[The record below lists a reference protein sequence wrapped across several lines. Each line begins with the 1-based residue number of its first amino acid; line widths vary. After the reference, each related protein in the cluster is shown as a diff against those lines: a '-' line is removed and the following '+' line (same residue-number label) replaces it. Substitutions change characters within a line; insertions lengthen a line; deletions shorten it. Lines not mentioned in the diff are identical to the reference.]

1 MTNLSDNFGL
11 SNRDIQSIR
20 DIFKKYPDVLLVH
33 IFGSRSK
40 GNYKPGSDI
49 DLAIMNKGVSFNT
62 LLKLNN
68 EFEESSLPYKVD
80 LADFNTLTNP
90 DFVDHIVR
98 VGKIFFQRE
107 ENANPS
113 ENIKLKKTDTTE
125 KGLETH
131 ITQHLCLVNAFEER
145 HFSLYN
151 RVDCVDEDLLFNF
164 LQATQEKEVKK
175 LQAIHGSNF
184 RSKVLYRLNNQIKTF
199 GIIEVLRKGI
209 TDNNIKLK
217 LFFDK
222 PVSNLNEKDLTLY
235 NQNIFSVT
243 RQVHYSTQNENSLDL
258 VAFINGLPIITF
270 ELKNELTR
278 QTVKDA
284 IKQYKTNR
292 DPREELFRLGRCMVH
307 FAVDSEQIWMATHLK
322 GEYTYFLPF
331 NKGYNNGAGNPPNPN
346 GIKTDYLWKD
356 ILTKDRLTNI
366 IQNYVQLFEEETEK
380 ILPDGKVKKE
390 KVKKL
395 IFPRYHQFDAV
406 DKLLSNAKENGA
418 GKRYLIQHSAGS
430 GKSNSISWLAHQ
442 LVGLFDKNNENIVFD
457 SVIVVT
463 DRKVLDAQIRNNIKQ
478 FEQVKG
484 VVEAIT
490 EGSKQLKTALEEGK
504 KIIIT
509 TIQKFPYI
517 VNEIGELPGNKFA
530 IIIDEAHSSQSGN
543 TAGKLNET
551 LAKDFEKVQ
560 VDDDEFVFVDKD
572 QYDELTSEDLVVDIV
587 KGRKMLTNASY
598 FAFTATP
605 KNKTLELFGEKYND
619 NGKEKFSAFH
629 LYSMKQAIEENFILD
644 VLQNYTTYQS
654 YYALLKKIEDDPS
667 YDKNKAQKKL
677 KIFVESHSH
686 AIAKKTALMI
696 DHFMDSVIRKSKING
711 LAKAMVVTSSRRNA
725 VKYKKAFDKYL
736 ADTGNPY
743 KAIVAF
749 SGEIDGQTEATLN
762 HFSSAAIP
770 DKFKKSEYR
779 FLIVANKYQTGFD
792 QPLLHTMYVDKKLGG
807 VNAVQTLSRLNRKT
821 AGKEE
826 TFVLDFAN
834 DAEEIK
840 KSFDPFF
847 ETTIL
852 GEATDPNKLFDLQS
866 SLDAFQVYTPEQ
878 VQEFSQKMITNV
890 PVDQLHSIL
899 DAAADVFRT
908 SLTEE
913 QQDDFRAK
921 CKTYVRLYVFLAQI
935 VPFVNP
941 YLERLYLFL
950 NHLQNKLGKQRDEDL
965 AQGILDNIDME
976 SYRLQKEGEFNIQLQ
991 QGDELKPIPTAM
1003 RGGSAEP
1010 EMEYLSNIVKEFNDR
1025 FGTQFSN
1032 EDKVKKLAEDLM
1044 ADVAQDAEFVN
1055 AFRHSDEQNAKI
1067 TFEEVLKRKLID
1079 HIETN
1084 FEVFKEFND
1093 NKEFRNFFAGT
1104 MFKIMQK
1111 DFLRFNA
1118 K

>member
-1 MTNLSDNFGL
+1 M
-11 SNRDIQSIR
+11 
-20 DIFKKYPDVLLVH
+20 
-33 IFGSRSK
+33 
-40 GNYKPGSDI
+40 
-49 DLAIMNKGVSFNT
+49 
-62 LLKLNN
+62 
-68 EFEESSLPYKVD
+68 
-80 LADFNTLTNP
+80 
-90 DFVDHIVR
+90 
-98 VGKIFFQRE
+98 
-107 ENANPS
+107 
-113 ENIKLKKTDTTE
+113 KTDTTE
-125 KGLETH
+125 KGLEAH

-145 HFSLYN
+145 HFNNYN
-151 RVDCVDEDLLFNF
+151 RTDCVDEDVLFNF
-164 LQATQEKEVKK
+164 LQSTQEMEVAK
-175 LQAIHGSNF
+175 LQTIHGSNF
-184 RSKVLYRLNNQIKTF
+184 KSKLLYRINSQIKTF

-222 PVSNLNEKDLTLY
+222 PVSNLNEEDLALY
-235 NQNIFSVT
+235 NKNFFSVT
-243 RQVHYSTQNENSLDL
+243 RQVHYSNQNENSLDL
-258 VAFINGLPIITF
+258 VVFINGLPIITF
-270 ELKNELTR
+270 ELKNELTK

-284 IKQYKTNR
+284 IKQYKNNR
-292 DPREELFRLGRCMVH
+292 DPKEELFRLGRCLVH
-307 FAVDSEQIWMATHLK
+307 FAIDSEQVWMTTHLK
-322 GEYTYFLPF
+322 GESTYFLPF
-331 NKGYNNGAGNPPNPN
+331 NRGYNNGAGNPPNPN
-346 GIKTDYLWKD
+346 GIKTDYLWKE

-380 ILPDGKVKKE
+380 ILPDGKIKKE
-390 KVKKL
+390 NVKKL
-395 IFPRYHQFDAV
+395 IFPRYHQIDAV
-406 DKLLSNAKENGA
+406 DQLLANAKTNGA
-418 GKRYLIQHSAGS
+418 GRRYLIQHSAGS

-442 LVGLFDKNNENIVFD
+442 LVGLFDNTNSHTVFD
-457 SVIVVT
+457 TVIVVT

-517 VNEIGELPGNKFA
+517 VNEIGDLPGNKFA

-551 LAKDFEKVQ
+551 LAKEFEKVQ
-560 VDDDEFVFVDKD
+560 VDGDEYIYVEKD

-587 KGRKMLTNASY
+587 KGRKMLPNASY

-605 KNKTLELFGEKYND
+605 KNKTLELFGEKFND
-619 NGKEKFSAFH
+619 GGKEKFKAFH

-654 YYALLKKIEDDPS
+654 YYALLKKIEDDPA
-667 YDKNKAQKKL
+667 YDKVKAQKKL
-677 KIFVESHSH
+677 RIFVESHEH
-686 AIAKKTALMI
+686 AITKKTALII
-696 DHFMDSVIRKSKING
+696 DHFMDSVMRKAKING
-711 LAKAMVVTSSRRNA
+711 LAKAMIVTSSRKNA

-736 ADTGNPY
+736 AETGNPY

-749 SGEIDGQTEATLN
+749 SGEIDGQTEAALN

-770 DKFKKSEYR
+770 DEFKKSEYR
-779 FLIVANKYQTGFD
+779 FLIVASKFQTGFD

-807 VNAVQTLSRLNRKT
+807 VNAVQTLSRLNRTT
-821 AGKEE
+821 AGKKD

-834 DAEEIK
+834 DADEIK
-840 KSFDPFF
+840 RSFDPFY

-878 VQEFSQKMITNV
+878 VQEFSEKLVSNV
-890 PVDQLHSIL
+890 PVDELHSIL
-899 DAAADVFRT
+899 DAAAEVFRT
-908 SLTEE
+908 ALTEE

-950 NHLQNKLGKQRDEDL
+950 NHLQNKLGKKRDEDL
-965 AQGILDNIDME
+965 AQGILDNIDMD
-976 SYRLQKEGEFNIQLQ
+976 SYRLQKEGEFNIKLE
-991 QGDELKPIPTAM
+991 QGDELKPIPTDM
-1003 RGGSAEP
+1003 KGGAAEP
-1010 EMEYLSNIVKEFNDR
+1010 EMEYLSNIVKAFNDR
-1025 FGTQFSN
+1025 FGTTFTN
-1032 EDKVKKLAEDLM
+1032 EDKVRKMTAELM
-1044 ADVAQDAEFVN
+1044 RDVTDDKAAMDNINASLQKQDF
-1055 AFRHSDEQNAKI
+1055 QNAEI
-1067 TFEEVLKRKLID
+1067 TFTDILKEKMINHID
-1079 HIETN
+1079 SN
-1084 FEVFKEFND
+1084 FEVFKEYND
-1093 NKEFRNFFAGT
+1093 NPEFRSFLAGQL
-1104 MFKIMQK
+1104 FKIMLQ
-1111 DFLRFNA
+1111 DFRNVYR

>member
-1 MTNLSDNFGL
+1 M
-11 SNRDIQSIR
+11 
-20 DIFKKYPDVLLVH
+20 
-33 IFGSRSK
+33 
-40 GNYKPGSDI
+40 
-49 DLAIMNKGVSFNT
+49 
-62 LLKLNN
+62 
-68 EFEESSLPYKVD
+68 
-80 LADFNTLTNP
+80 
-90 DFVDHIVR
+90 
-98 VGKIFFQRE
+98 
-107 ENANPS
+107 
-113 ENIKLKKTDTTE
+113 KTDTTE
-125 KGLETH
+125 KGLEAH
-131 ITQHLCLVNAFEER
+131 ITQHLCLVNTFEER
-145 HFSLYN
+145 HFSNYN
-151 RVDCVDEDLLFNF
+151 RLDCVDEDLLFNF
-164 LQATQEKEVKK
+164 LQATQKREVMK
-175 LQAIHGSNF
+175 LQTIHGINF

-222 PVSNLNEKDLTLY
+222 PVSGLNEKDLALY

-243 RQVHYSTQNENSLDL
+243 RQVHYSTKIENSLDL
-258 VAFINGLPIITF
+258 VVFINGLPIITF
-270 ELKNELTR
+270 ELKNELTK

-307 FAVDSEQIWMATHLK
+307 FAVDSEQIWMSTHLK
-322 GEYTYFLPF
+322 GENTYFLPF

-346 GIKTDYLWKD
+346 GIKTDYLWKN

-366 IQNYVQLFEEETEK
+366 IQNYVQLFEEETEM
-380 ILPDGKVKKE
+380 ILPDGKVKRE
-390 KVKKL
+390 KLKKL
-395 IFPRYHQFDAV
+395 IFPRYHQIDAV
-406 DKLLSNAKENGA
+406 DKLLSNAKENGV

-442 LVGLFDKNNENIVFD
+442 LVGLFDKNNENTVFD
-457 SVIVVT
+457 TVIVVT

-560 VDDDEFVFVDKD
+560 VDEDEFVFVDKD

-605 KNKTLELFGEKYND
+605 KNKTLELFGEKFND
-619 NGKEKFSAFH
+619 NGKEKFKAFH

-654 YYALLKKIEDDPS
+654 YYALLKKIEDDPA

-677 KIFVESHSH
+677 KIFVESHSY
-686 AIAKKTALMI
+686 AIAQKTALMV
-696 DHFMDSVIRKSKING
+696 DHFIDNVIRKFKING

-725 VKYKKAFDKYL
+725 VKYKKSFDKYL

-743 KAIVAF
+743 KAIVAY
-749 SGEIDGQTEATLN
+749 SGEIDGQSEATLN

-770 DKFKKSEYR
+770 DEFKKSEYR

-807 VNAVQTLSRLNRKT
+807 VNAVQTLSRLNRT
-821 AGKEE
+821 TSGKKD

-834 DAEEIK
+834 DADEIK

-878 VQEFSQKMITNV
+878 VQDLSQKIVTNV
-890 PVDQLHSIL
+890 PVDKIHSIL
-899 DAAADVFRT
+899 DAAAEVFRT

-965 AQGILDNIDME
+965 AQGILDNIDMD
-976 SYRLQKEGEFNIQLQ
+976 SYRLQREGQFNIKLQ
-991 QGDELKPIPTAM
+991 QGDDLKPVPTDM
-1003 RGGSAEP
+1003 RAAASHP
-1010 EMEYLSNIVKEFNDR
+1010 EMEYLSTIVEAFNDR
-1025 FGTQFSN
+1025 FGTTFTN
-1032 EDKVKKLAEDLM
+1032 EDKVKKMTEDLM
-1044 ADVAQDAEFVN
+1044 KDVAQDAEFAN
-1055 AFRHSDEQNAKI
+1055 AFKHSDEQNAKI

-1093 NKEFRNFFAGT
+1093 NKEFRDFFAGT
-1104 MFKIMQK
+1104 MFKLLQIN
-1111 DFLRFNA
+1111 FSRFNA

>member
-1 MTNLSDNFGL
+1 MEKTTS
-11 SNRDIQSIR
+11 Q
-20 DIFKKYPDVLLVH
+20 
-33 IFGSRSK
+33 
-40 GNYKPGSDI
+40 
-49 DLAIMNKGVSFNT
+49 IM
-62 LLKLNN
+62 
-68 EFEESSLPYKVD
+68 
-80 LADFNTLTNP
+80 
-90 DFVDHIVR
+90 
-98 VGKIFFQRE
+98 
-107 ENANPS
+107 
-113 ENIKLKKTDTTE
+113 KTDTTE
-125 KGLETH
+125 KGLEAH

-145 HFSLYN
+145 HFSNYN

-164 LQATQEKEVKK
+164 LQATQEKEVLK
-175 LQAIHGSNF
+175 LQTIHGSNF

-222 PVSNLNEKDLTLY
+222 PVSNLNEKDLALY

-258 VAFINGLPIITF
+258 VVFINGLPIITF
-270 ELKNELTR
+270 ELKNELTK

-322 GEYTYFLPF
+322 GENTYFLPF

-380 ILPDGKVKKE
+380 ILSDGKVKKE

-395 IFPRYHQFDAV
+395 IFPRYHQIDAV
-406 DKLLSNAKENGA
+406 DKLLTNAKENGA

-442 LVGLFDKNNENIVFD
+442 LVGLHDKENTNTIFDTI
-457 SVIVVT
+457 IVVT

-619 NGKEKFSAFH
+619 NGKEKFRAFH

-654 YYALLKKIEDDPS
+654 YYALLKKIEDDPA

-677 KIFVESHSH
+677 KIFVESHTH
-686 AIAKKTALMI
+686 AIAKKTALII
-696 DHFMDSVIRKSKING
+696 DHFMDNVIRKAKING
-711 LAKAMVVTSSRRNA
+711 LAKAMIVTSSRRNA
-725 VKYKKAFDKYL
+725 VKYKKAFDKYF

-749 SGEIDGQTEATLN
+749 SGEIDGQTEAALN
-762 HFSSAAIP
+762 DFSGAAVS
-770 DKFKKSEYR
+770 DEFKKSEYR

-807 VNAVQTLSRLNRKT
+807 VNAVQTLSRLNRT
-821 AGKEE
+821 TSGKKD

-834 DAEEIK
+834 DADEIK

-866 SLDAFQVYTPEQ
+866 SLDAFQVYSPEQ
-878 VQEFSQKMITNV
+878 VQEFSQKMVTNV
-890 PVDQLHSIL
+890 PVDQLHKIL
-899 DAAADVFRT
+899 DAAAEVFRT

-965 AQGILDNIDME
+965 AKGILDNIDMD

-991 QGDELKPIPTAM
+991 QGAELKPIPTDM
-1003 RGGSAEP
+1003 RGGAAEP
-1010 EMEYLSNIVKEFNDR
+1010 EMEYLSTIVKAFNDK
-1025 FGTQFSN
+1025 FGTTFTN
-1032 EDKVKKLAEDLM
+1032 EDKVKKMTEDLM
-1044 ADVAQDAEFVN
+1044 ADVAQDAEFAN
-1055 AFRHSDEQNAKI
+1055 AFKHSDEQNAKI

-1093 NKEFRNFFAGT
+1093 NKEFRDFFTGT
-1104 MFKIMQK
+1104 MFKIIK
-1111 DFLRFNA
+1111 RDFVNYYQ
-1118 K
+1118 

>member
-1 MTNLSDNFGL
+1 M
-11 SNRDIQSIR
+11 
-20 DIFKKYPDVLLVH
+20 
-33 IFGSRSK
+33 
-40 GNYKPGSDI
+40 
-49 DLAIMNKGVSFNT
+49 
-62 LLKLNN
+62 
-68 EFEESSLPYKVD
+68 
-80 LADFNTLTNP
+80 
-90 DFVDHIVR
+90 
-98 VGKIFFQRE
+98 
-107 ENANPS
+107 
-113 ENIKLKKTDTTE
+113 KTDTTE
-125 KGLETH
+125 KGLEAH

-145 HFSLYN
+145 HFINYN

-164 LQATQEKEVKK
+164 LEATQEKEVLK
-175 LQAIHGSNF
+175 LQTIHGSNF

-199 GIIEVLRKGI
+199 GIIEVIRKGI

-222 PVSNLNEKDLTLY
+222 PVSNLNEKDLALY

-258 VAFINGLPIITF
+258 VLFINGLPMITF
-270 ELKNELTR
+270 ELKNELTK

-292 DPREELFRLGRCMVH
+292 DPKEELFRLGRCMVH

-322 GEYTYFLPF
+322 GENTYFLPF
-331 NKGYNNGAGNPPNPN
+331 NKGYNNGAGNPPNPI

-380 ILPDGKVKKE
+380 ILFDGTVKKE

-395 IFPRYHQFDAV
+395 IFPRYHQIDAV
-406 DKLLSNAKENGA
+406 DKLLTNAKENGP

-442 LVGLFDKNNENIVFD
+442 LVGLFIKNNENTVFD
-457 SVIVVT
+457 TVIVVT

-484 VVEAIT
+484 VVEAII

-551 LAKDFEKVQ
+551 LKKETEPEEENTEEWTGE
-560 VDDDEFVFVDKD
+560 DEIV
-572 QYDELTSEDLVVDIV
+572 EIV

-605 KNKTLELFGEKYND
+605 KNKTLELFGEKYID
-619 NGKEKFSAFH
+619 NGKEKFRAFH

-644 VLQNYTTYQS
+644 VLKNYTTYQS
-654 YYALLKKIEDDPS
+654 YYGLLKKIKDDPA
-667 YDKNKAQKKL
+667 YDKKKAQKKL
-677 KIFVESHSH
+677 KIFVESHTH
-686 AIAKKTALMI
+686 AIGKKTALII
-696 DHFMDSVIRKSKING
+696 DHFMDNVIGKAKING
-711 LAKAMVVTSSRRNA
+711 LAKAMIVTGSRSNA

-736 ADTGNPY
+736 ADTGIPY

-749 SGEIDGQTEATLN
+749 SGEIEGQSENALN

-770 DKFKKSEYR
+770 EEFKKSEYR

-807 VNAVQTLSRLNRKT
+807 VNAVQTLSRLNRT
-821 AGKEE
+821 TTGKND

-834 DAEEIK
+834 NEDEIK

-852 GEATDPNKLFDLQS
+852 GESTDPNKLFDLQS

-878 VQEFSQKMITNV
+878 VQEFSQKIVTNI

-899 DAAADVFRT
+899 DEAADVFRT
-908 SLTEE
+908 SLNEE
-913 QQDDFRAK
+913 QKEDFRAK

-950 NHLQNKLGKQRDEDL
+950 NHLQNKLGRQHDEDL
-965 AQGILDNIDME
+965 AQGILDNIDMD
-976 SYRLQKEGEFNIQLQ
+976 SYRLKKEGEFNIKLL
-991 QGDELKPIPTAM
+991 QGDELKPIPTDM
-1003 RGGSAEP
+1003 KGGVSEP
-1010 EMEYLSNIVKEFNDR
+1010 EMEYLSTIVKAFNDK
-1025 FGTQFSN
+1025 FGTTFTN
-1032 EDKVKKLAEDLM
+1032 EDKVKKMTEELM
-1044 ADVAQDAEFVN
+1044 ADVAQDKEFAN
-1055 AFRHSDEQNAKI
+1055 AFKYSDEQNAKI

-1093 NKEFRNFFAGT
+1093 NKEFRDFFAGT
-1104 MFKIMQK
+1104 MFKILQNNFVK
-1111 DFLRFNA
+1111 YL
-1118 K
+1118 

>member
-1 MTNLSDNFGL
+1 M
-11 SNRDIQSIR
+11 
-20 DIFKKYPDVLLVH
+20 
-33 IFGSRSK
+33 
-40 GNYKPGSDI
+40 
-49 DLAIMNKGVSFNT
+49 
-62 LLKLNN
+62 
-68 EFEESSLPYKVD
+68 
-80 LADFNTLTNP
+80 
-90 DFVDHIVR
+90 
-98 VGKIFFQRE
+98 
-107 ENANPS
+107 
-113 ENIKLKKTDTTE
+113 KTDTTE
-125 KGLETH
+125 KGLEAH
-131 ITQHLCLVNAFEER
+131 ITQHLCLVTAFEER
-145 HFSLYN
+145 HHSQYN

-164 LQATQEKEVKK
+164 LKTTQEKEVVK
-175 LQAIHGSNF
+175 LQSIHGSSY

-217 LFFDK
+217 LVFDK
-222 PVSNLNEKDLTLY
+222 PVSNLNEKDLALY
-235 NQNIFSVT
+235 NQNVFSVT
-243 RQVHYSTQNENSLDL
+243 RQVHYSNQNENSLDL
-258 VAFINGLPIITF
+258 VLFINGLPIVTF
-270 ELKNELTR
+270 ELKNELTK
-278 QTVKDA
+278 QTVKEA

-292 DPREELFRLGRCMVH
+292 DPKEELFRLGRCLVH
-307 FAVDSEQIWMATHLK
+307 FAVDTEQVWMATHLK
-322 GEYTYFLPF
+322 GENTYFLPF
-331 NKGYNNGAGNPPNPN
+331 NKGHNNGAGNPPNN
-346 GIKTDYLWKD
+346 GIKTDYLWNE

-395 IFPRYHQFDAV
+395 IFPRFHQIDSV
-406 DKLLSNAKENGA
+406 DKLLSHAKENGA

-442 LVGLFDKNNENIVFD
+442 LVGLFDKENTNTVFD

-551 LAKDFEKVQ
+551 LSKET
-560 VDDDEFVFVDKD
+560 DEENAEEWT
-572 QYDELTSEDLVVDIV
+572 DEDEIVEIV
-587 KGRKMLTNASY
+587 KGRKMLSNASY

-605 KNKTLELFGEKYND
+605 KNKTLELFGEKYSD
-619 NGKEKFSAFH
+619 NGKEKFKAFH

-654 YYALLKKIEDDPS
+654 YYALLKKIEDDPA

-677 KIFVESHSH
+677 KIFVESHEH
-686 AIAKKTALMI
+686 AIAKKTALII
-696 DHFMDSVIRKSKING
+696 DHFMDSVIRQKKING
-711 LAKAMVVTSSRRNA
+711 LAKAMVVTSSRKNA
-725 VKYKKAFDKYL
+725 VKYKTAFDNYL
-736 ADTGNPY
+736 AKTNNPY

-749 SGEIDGQTEATLN
+749 SGEIEGETESSLN
-762 HFSSAAIP
+762 HFSSSAIP
-770 DKFKKSEYR
+770 DEYKKSEFR

-807 VNAVQTLSRLNRKT
+807 VNAVQTLSRLNRT
-821 AGKEE
+821 TSGKKD

-852 GEATDPNKLFDLQS
+852 GEATDPNKLFDLQAA
-866 SLDAFQVYTPEQ
+866 LDAFQVYTPEQ
-878 VQEFSQKMITNV
+878 VQVFSQKIIANV
-890 PVDQLHSIL
+890 PVDQLHTIL
-899 DAAADVFRT
+899 DAAAEVFKT
-908 SLTEE
+908 SLNEE

-950 NHLQNKLGKQRDEDL
+950 NHLQNKLGKQRDEDF

-991 QGDELKPIPTAM
+991 QGDELKPIPTDM
-1003 RGGSAEP
+1003 RGGAAEP
-1010 EMEYLSNIVKEFNDR
+1010 EMEYLSNIVKAFNDK
-1025 FGTQFSN
+1025 FGTTFTN
-1032 EDKVKKLAEDLM
+1032 EDKVRKMTQDLM
-1044 ADVAQDAEFVN
+1044 QDVKDDKSAMDNISASLSRN
-1055 AFRHSDEQNAKI
+1055 DLQNAQI
-1067 TFEEVLKRKLID
+1067 TFADILKEKMINHID
-1079 HIETN
+1079 SN
-1084 FEVFKEFND
+1084 FEVFKEYND
-1093 NKEFRNFFAGT
+1093 NPEFKAFLAGQ
-1104 MFKIMQK
+1104 MFKILIN
-1111 DFLRFNA
+1111 DLA
-1118 K
+1118 KAV

>member
-1 MTNLSDNFGL
+1 M
-11 SNRDIQSIR
+11 
-20 DIFKKYPDVLLVH
+20 
-33 IFGSRSK
+33 
-40 GNYKPGSDI
+40 
-49 DLAIMNKGVSFNT
+49 
-62 LLKLNN
+62 
-68 EFEESSLPYKVD
+68 
-80 LADFNTLTNP
+80 
-90 DFVDHIVR
+90 
-98 VGKIFFQRE
+98 
-107 ENANPS
+107 
-113 ENIKLKKTDTTE
+113 KTDTTE
-125 KGLETH
+125 KGLEAH

-145 HFSLYN
+145 HFNNYN
-151 RVDCVDEDLLFNF
+151 RVDCVDEDLLFKF
-164 LQATQEKEVKK
+164 LHDTQEKEVLK
-175 LQAIHGSNF
+175 LQAIHGSNY
-184 RSKVLYRLNNQIKTF
+184 RSKVLYRLNNQIKLI

-222 PVSNLNEKDLTLY
+222 PVSNLNEKDTALY

-243 RQVHYSTQNENSLDL
+243 RQVHYSTQNENSLDM
-258 VAFINGLPIITF
+258 AIFINGLPIVTF
-270 ELKNELTR
+270 ELKNELTK
-278 QTVKDA
+278 QDVKDA
-284 IKQYKTNR
+284 IKQYKTTR
-292 DPREELFRLGRCMVH
+292 DPKEELFRLARCMVH
-307 FAVDSEQIWMATHLK
+307 FAVDTEQVWMATHLK
-322 GEYTYFLPF
+322 GESTYFLPF
-331 NKGYNNGAGNPPNPN
+331 NKGYNNGAGNPPNEN

-356 ILTKDRLTNI
+356 ILTKDCLTNI

-380 ILPDGKVKKE
+380 ILPDGKIKKE

-395 IFPRYHQFDAV
+395 IFPRYHQLVAV
-406 DKLLSNAKENGA
+406 NNLLSDAKENGA

-442 LVGLFDKNNENIVFD
+442 LVGLFDKSNTDTIFD
-457 SVIVVT
+457 TVIVVT

-572 QYDELTSEDLVVDIV
+572 EYDELTSEDLVVDIV

-619 NGKEKFSAFH
+619 NGKEKFRAFH

-644 VLQNYTTYQS
+644 VLLSYTTYQS
-654 YYALLKKIEDDPS
+654 SYELLKKIEDDPLF
-667 YDKNKAQKKL
+667 DKNKAQKKL
-677 KIFVESHSH
+677 KIYVESHAH
-686 AIAKKTALMI
+686 PIAKKTALMI
-696 DHFMDSVIRKSKING
+696 DQFMDNVIRKKKING
-711 LAKAMVVTSSRRNA
+711 LAKAMIVTSSRRNA

-736 ADTGNPY
+736 ADTSNPF

-749 SGEIDGQTEATLN
+749 SGEIDGQTEAALN
-762 HFSSAAIP
+762 HFSSSSIP
-770 DKFKKSEYR
+770 DEFKKSEYR
-779 FLIVANKYQTGFD
+779 FLIVANKFQTGFD

-807 VNAVQTLSRLNRKT
+807 VNAVQTLSRLNRTT
-821 AGKEE
+821 AGKKD
-826 TFVLDFAN
+826 TFVLDFVN
-834 DAEEIK
+834 SAEEIK

-878 VQEFSQKMITNV
+878 VQDFSQKIVSNI

-899 DAAADVFRT
+899 DAAAEIFRT
-908 SLTEE
+908 TQNEK
-913 QQDDFRAK
+913 QQDDFRGK
-921 CKTYVRLYVFLAQI
+921 CKSYIRLYVFLAQI
-935 VPFVNP
+935 IPFVNP

-950 NHLQNKLGKQRDEDL
+950 NHLQNKLGRQRDEDL

-976 SYRLQKEGEFNIQLQ
+976 SYRLQREGEFNIQLQ
-991 QGDELKPIPTAM
+991 QGDELKPVPTEM
-1003 RGGSAEP
+1003 RAGVAEP
-1010 EMEYLSNIVKEFNDR
+1010 EMEFLSTIVKAFNDR
-1025 FGTQFSN
+1025 FGTTFTN
-1032 EDKVKKLAEDLM
+1032 EDKVKKMTAELM
-1044 ADVAQDAEFVN
+1044 ADVMKDQKAVDNIN
-1055 AFRHSDEQNAKI
+1055 ASLSKKDLQNAEI
-1067 TFEEVLKRKLID
+1067 TFADVLKEKMVN
-1079 HIETN
+1079 HIESN
-1084 FEVFKEFND
+1084 FEVFKEYSD
-1093 NKEFRNFFAGT
+1093 NKEFRDFFAGT
-1104 MFKIMQK
+1104 MFKLMMRDMSK
-1111 DFLRFNA
+1111 FNLN

>member
-1 MTNLSDNFGL
+1 ML
-11 SNRDIQSIR
+11 
-20 DIFKKYPDVLLVH
+20 
-33 IFGSRSK
+33 
-40 GNYKPGSDI
+40 
-49 DLAIMNKGVSFNT
+49 
-62 LLKLNN
+62 
-68 EFEESSLPYKVD
+68 
-80 LADFNTLTNP
+80 
-90 DFVDHIVR
+90 
-98 VGKIFFQRE
+98 
-107 ENANPS
+107 
-113 ENIKLKKTDTTE
+113 TDTTE
-125 KGLETH
+125 KGLEAH

-145 HFSLYN
+145 HFSNYN

-164 LQATQEKEVKK
+164 LQATQEKEVLK
-175 LQAIHGSNF
+175 LQSIHGSNF

-209 TDNNIKLK
+209 IDNNIKLK

-258 VAFINGLPIITF
+258 VVFINGLPIITF
-270 ELKNELTR
+270 ELKNELTK

-322 GEYTYFLPF
+322 GENTYFLPF

-380 ILPDGKVKKE
+380 ILPDGKVKNE
-390 KVKKL
+390 RVKKL
-395 IFPRYHQFDAV
+395 IFPRYHQIDAV

-442 LVGLFDKNNENIVFD
+442 LVGLFDKNNENTVFD
-457 SVIVVT
+457 TVIVVT
-463 DRKVLDAQIRNNIKQ
+463 DRKVLDAQIRKNIKQ

-619 NGKEKFSAFH
+619 GGKEKFRAFH

-654 YYALLKKIEDDPS
+654 YYALLKKIEDDPA

-686 AIAKKTALMI
+686 AIAKKTALMV
-696 DHFMDSVIRKSKING
+696 DHFMDNVIRKSKING

-749 SGEIDGQTEATLN
+749 SGEIDGQTEAALN
-762 HFSSAAIP
+762 HFSSATIP
-770 DKFKKSEYR
+770 DEFKKSEYR

-807 VNAVQTLSRLNRKT
+807 VNAVQTLSRLNRTT
-821 AGKEE
+821 AGKKD

-834 DAEEIK
+834 DADEIK

-866 SLDAFQVYTPEQ
+866 SLDAFQVYTSEQ
-878 VQEFSQKMITNV
+878 VQEFSQKMVTNV

-899 DAAADVFRT
+899 DAAAEVFRT

-950 NHLQNKLGKQRDEDL
+950 NHLQNKLGKQREEDL
-965 AQGILDNIDME
+965 AQGILDNIDMD

-991 QGDELKPIPTAM
+991 QGDELKPIPTDM
-1003 RGGSAEP
+1003 RGGVAEP
-1010 EMEYLSNIVKEFNDR
+1010 EMEYLSTIVKAFNDR
-1025 FGTQFSN
+1025 FGTTFTN
-1032 EDKVKKLAEDLM
+1032 EDKVKKMTEDLM
-1044 ADVAQDAEFVN
+1044 ADVAKDAEFAN
-1055 AFRHSDEQNAKI
+1055 AFKHSDEQNAKI

-1093 NKEFRNFFAGT
+1093 NKEFRDFFAGT

-1118 K
+1118 NK